1 MKVKGIHPMAKKTL
15 FLISA
20 LILIFSLAACSAI
33 QLPWVSASSSSTQ
46 TASLSNFT
54 SQPVKN
60 KLAVGLL
67 QLEGSDLALTT
78 AQAKEL
84 LPLWKAVKSLSKDS
98 NTTPGEMAALY
109 AQIEGILSTSQLQAI
124 QKLDLSTSELTA
136 LVQKYQG
143 QTVVNTSSANS
154 TTGQTA
160 QSAQAQS
167 GPGGPGGDIQGIAL
181 QDPGLGG
188 VVGGSTSS
196 TQSSTTKSSSTSASS
211 TANQATLNLQLAD
224 PIISMLN
231 ARINLL
237 GS

>member
-1 MKVKGIHPMAKKTL
+1 MAKKTL
-15 FLISA
+15 FLVSA
-20 LILIFSLAACSAI
+20 LILIFSLTACSAV
-33 QLPWVSASSSSTQ
+33 QLPWASASTSSTQ
-46 TASLSNFT
+46 TTSLSNFA

-67 QLEGSDLALTT
+67 QLEGSDLAFTT
-78 AQAKEL
+78 SQAKEM

-109 AQIEGILSTSQLQAI
+109 AQIEGVLTASQLQAI
-124 QKLDLSTSELTA
+124 QKLDLSSSELTA

-143 QTVVNTSSANS
+143 QTVVNTSSSKS
-154 TTGQTA
+154 TTSQTA
-160 QSAQAQS
+160 QSAQAQ
-167 GPGGPGGDIQGIAL
+167 GAPGGPSGDIQGIAM
-181 QDPGLGG
+181 QDPNLGG
-188 VVGGSTSS
+188 IVDGSTSS

-231 ARINLL
+231 ARINAQN
-237 GS
+237 S